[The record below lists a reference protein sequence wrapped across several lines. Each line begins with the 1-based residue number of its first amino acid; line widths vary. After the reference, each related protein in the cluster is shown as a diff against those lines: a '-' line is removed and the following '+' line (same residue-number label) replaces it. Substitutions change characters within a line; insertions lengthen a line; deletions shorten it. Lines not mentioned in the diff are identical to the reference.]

1 MEHKGGQA
9 ASGLRWSSLTV
20 IAVLI
25 AILIAAPVLS
35 VFWATVL
42 SFLTSFLHRKCAL
55 LPRDLFSNPQ
65 GVGRTFMGSGL
76 VRALEGGSIGMLNV
90 GTTCA
95 GAGLIVGVVT
105 LTGLGLKFSSI
116 ILTYAGGSLLLTAI
130 YTGLIVWI
138 IGLAVPVTASY
149 IISAVIAAPALI
161 KLGVPDYAAHMFIFY
176 YAVLSEV
183 SPPTALSPFA
193 AAAITGGDPYR
204 TTLQS
209 WKYTMPAFLV
219 TIRCTHRVGLLLTG
233 LLLVTLALPFITYAP
248 NRLLSGEGRGLW
260 QVMPWLA
267 GVQLAAAL
275 AGMLL
280 CWLPGRI
287 VPFLHLLLAELLFP
301 LLIWGS
307 GQAALELSR
316 HGSPLARTSPGSG
329 LWLSLALCLLLASEA
344 IRHLTVRP
352 LWRWLLNAQVWLL
365 PIILLAIGAL
375 DQLSLL
381 KEYAN
386 RQEVFDD
393 ALRQHLLLLFGTLLP
408 GLLIGLPLG
417 VWLWRRPR
425 WQAPAFTALNVIQT
439 IPSVALFGLL
449 IAPLAGLAR
458 YFPTLGELGVS
469 GTGVAPALIALT
481 LYALLPLVRGVVT
494 GLQQVPQDAL
504 ESATA
509 MGMSAGQRFRQVQLP
524 LAMPV
529 LLRSLRVVSV
539 QTVGMAVVA
548 ALIGAG
554 GFGAL
559 VFQGLL
565 SSALD
570 LVLLGV
576 VPTIALAVVVD
587 ALFALWGAWLKGEA
601 ND

>member
-1 MEHKGGQA
+1 M
-9 ASGLRWSSLTV
+9 
-20 IAVLI
+20 
-25 AILIAAPVLS
+25 
-35 VFWATVL
+35 
-42 SFLTSFLHRKCAL
+42 
-55 LPRDLFSNPQ
+55 
-65 GVGRTFMGSGL
+65 
-76 VRALEGGSIGMLNV
+76 
-90 GTTCA
+90 
-95 GAGLIVGVVT
+95 
-105 LTGLGLKFSSI
+105 
-116 ILTYAGGSLLLTAI
+116 
-130 YTGLIVWI
+130 
-138 IGLAVPVTASY
+138 
-149 IISAVIAAPALI
+149 
-161 KLGVPDYAAHMFIFY
+161 
-176 YAVLSEV
+176 
-183 SPPTALSPFA
+183 
-193 AAAITGGDPYR
+193 
-204 TTLQS
+204 
-209 WKYTMPAFLV
+209 

-267 GVQLAAAL
+267 GVQLAAVL

-280 CWLPGRI
+280 CWLPGKAA
-287 VPFLHLLLAELLFP
+287 PLLHLLLAELLFP

-365 PIILLAIGAL
+365 PIILLATGAL

-449 IAPLAGLAR
+449 IAPLAGLVKS
-458 YFPTLGELGVS
+458 FPALGMLGIA
-469 GTGVAPALIALT
+469 GTGLTHALIALV
-481 LYALLPLVRGVVT
+481 LYALLPLVRGVVA
-494 GLQQVPQDAL
+494 GLSQVAPDVL
-504 ESATA
+504 ESAHA
-509 MGMSAGQRFRQVQLP
+509 MGMSARQCFWKIQLP
-524 LAMPV
+524 LALPL
-529 LLRSLRVVSV
+529 LLRSLRVVAV
-539 QTVGMAVVA
+539 QTVGMGNRLFILHRLQVYE
-548 ALIGAG
+548 
-554 GFGAL
+554 
-559 VFQGLL
+559 
-565 SSALD
+565 
-570 LVLLGV
+570 
-576 VPTIALAVVVD
+576 LAVAVYDLSFVDRVVED
-587 ALFALWGAWLKGEA
+587 TAGEQDQVVSIRCKDFSVTVKNAFAFIVCPFGLFAAGVERFLQGRGYFDRHGINRLRAGCLFYSRA
-601 ND
+601 

>member
-1 MEHKGGQA
+1 M
-9 ASGLRWSSLTV
+9 
-20 IAVLI
+20 
-25 AILIAAPVLS
+25 
-35 VFWATVL
+35 
-42 SFLTSFLHRKCAL
+42 
-55 LPRDLFSNPQ
+55 
-65 GVGRTFMGSGL
+65 
-76 VRALEGGSIGMLNV
+76 
-90 GTTCA
+90 
-95 GAGLIVGVVT
+95 
-105 LTGLGLKFSSI
+105 
-116 ILTYAGGSLLLTAI
+116 
-130 YTGLIVWI
+130 
-138 IGLAVPVTASY
+138 
-149 IISAVIAAPALI
+149 
-161 KLGVPDYAAHMFIFY
+161 
-176 YAVLSEV
+176 
-183 SPPTALSPFA
+183 
-193 AAAITGGDPYR
+193 
-204 TTLQS
+204 
-209 WKYTMPAFLV
+209 

-280 CWLPGRI
+280 CWLPGRAA
-287 VPFLHLLLAELLFP
+287 PLLHLLLPNCSFP

-393 ALRQHLLLLFGTLLP
+393 ALRQHLLLLFGTLLRP
-408 GLLIGLPLG
+408 ADGLPLG
-417 VWLWRRPR
+417 YGCGGVRAGRRRLYRAQCDPDYSVGSAF
-425 WQAPAFTALNVIQT
+425 WPADCA
-439 IPSVALFGLL
+439 
-449 IAPLAGLAR
+449 LAGLAR

-481 LYALLPLVRGVVT
+481 LYALLPLCAGGD

-509 MGMSAGQRFRQVQLP
+509 MA
-524 LAMPV
+524 
-529 LLRSLRVVSV
+529 
-539 QTVGMAVVA
+539 
-548 ALIGAG
+548 
-554 GFGAL
+554 
-559 VFQGLL
+559 
-565 SSALD
+565 
-570 LVLLGV
+570 
-576 VPTIALAVVVD
+576 
-587 ALFALWGAWLKGEA
+587 
-601 ND
+601 